1 MTDINNEGAL
11 VAEQLEMQDLG
22 NEQAEFSPVL
32 YKFTNKEESQY
43 LDSLLAMFY
52 QGAYDNQL
60 GIMEAFNI
68 ETEQEELILVGVA
81 ADDDGKPVCFPLAK
95 VLASEDVKNYLSPN
109 GKGGW
114 FDERDPTAAAEAREG
129 MRSITEAIVE

>member
-22 NEQAEFSPVL
+22 NQQAEFSPVL
-32 YKFTNKEESQY
+32 YKFTNQEESQY

-52 QGAYDNQL
+52 QGVYDNQL
-60 GIMEAFNI
+60 GIMQAFNI
-68 ETEQEELILVGVA
+68 NTESEELILVGVA
-81 ADDDGKPVCFPLAK
+81 ADDNGKPVCFPLAK
-95 VLASEDVKNYLSPN
+95 VLAAEDVKNYLSPD

-114 FDERDPTAAAEAREG
+114 FDERDPSAAAEAREG